1 MARGNDAKEIVI
13 KKIAETFGTD
23 YLGLYDK
30 KIYVQAKEGGEMVQI
45 AISLTCPKVPVQFS
59 AAAANDDGDW
69 DFSDTPKAPV
79 VSAVQAPPVPEITEE
94 EKQNL
99 ADLMARLGL

>member
-45 AISLTCPKVPVQFS
+45 AIALTCPKVPVQFS

-69 DFSDTPKAPV
+69 DFSDTPKAPA